1 MKLLYSYLDDF
12 LGGAG
17 HFKGSLRDAIDLSAK
32 QISCMQELGRWLGL
46 TFLKS
51 KTVYPNSSQAL
62 LGFTLNL
69 LHREVSLKQGKATKV
84 VGKLEDLLTAES

>member
-17 HFKGSLRDAIDLSAK
+17 HFKGSLRDAIYLSAK
-32 QISCMQELGRWLGL
+32 QISCMQELGMWLGL